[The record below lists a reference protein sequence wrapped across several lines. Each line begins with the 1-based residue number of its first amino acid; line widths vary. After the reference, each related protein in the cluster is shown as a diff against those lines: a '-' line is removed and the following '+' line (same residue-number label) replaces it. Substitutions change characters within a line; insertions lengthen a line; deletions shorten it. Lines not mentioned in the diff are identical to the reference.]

1 MKTEWDH
8 MDIAPCILP
17 SKDNAAA
24 LNAAAADQAVWG
36 VTGHAIASS
45 VGGAKKLTEPAEA
58 LLNHKDDKKGQ
69 HDNFR
74 GYALVKL
81 GHALTFPDTSSTRF
95 GSYLHATAE
104 LISRLDFYIGFL
116 EQVCYSKEKPG
127 LNHMEENVR
136 RALLDAPTQ
145 TELAVLALYLEA
157 VSHPYFIT
165 VRGPGQEQSNALDT
179 GPFHAEVDDHICKLI
194 EDPALILLPG
204 AEPEA
209 ATLAACKT
217 WQCPDAMQVIRTMHK
232 KKRLPFLER
241 MFIAFLNGAKKLQN
255 NFRLSLLRMGS

>member
-58 LLNHKDDKKGQ
+58 LLNHKDDKNGQ

-95 GSYLHATAE
+95 GSYLHAAAE
-104 LISRLDFYIGFL
+104 QLPYRDCREDRLRP
-116 EQVCYSKEKPG
+116 EQGHEDPHG
-127 LNHMEENVR
+127 LDYGAASVPR
-136 RALLDAPTQ
+136 FVQAAKR
-145 TELAVLALYLEA
+145 
-157 VSHPYFIT
+157 
-165 VRGPGQEQSNALDT
+165 
-179 GPFHAEVDDHICKLI
+179 AEVGPVSSQH
-194 EDPALILLPG
+194 
-204 AEPEA
+204 
-209 ATLAACKT
+209 
-217 WQCPDAMQVIRTMHK
+217 
-232 KKRLPFLER
+232 
-241 MFIAFLNGAKKLQN
+241 
-255 NFRLSLLRMGS
+255 